1 MKEIRLPPGAVQL
14 ATWATAGGGP
24 EQLVVIEQRREAAA
38 ITVATPLRIARLSA
52 TPAPGQADAG
62 PLAIPAAEL
71 ARAAT
76 SAAVPAAG
84 RPEER
89 PLVVM
94 QLAPEL
100 GAVLGPSGS
109 PSTVAIVVATLPDA
123 TGVIDATEGEA
134 ASGMTKSVAVV
145 PPDYLRQ
152 VAELAESIGCTAV
165 EMVFA
170 PRFGS
175 MLAAAEAPGCTATI
189 VISTDG
195 RELLDRPAE
204 PPATSKPLVFTV
216 KAPGPRSGSKP
227 AKPEPP
233 PWEDEL
239 PF

>member
-14 ATWATAGGGP
+14 ATWATAGGGQ

-52 TPAPGQADAG
+52 TRAAGQADAG
-62 PLAIPAAEL
+62 PLAIPAGEL
-71 ARAAT
+71 ARAA
-76 SAAVPAAG
+76 SAVVPAPGQADAG
-84 RPEER
+84 

-94 QLAPEL
+94 QLSPEL

-165 EMVFA
+165 EIVFA

-195 RELLDRPAE
+195 RELLDRSAE
-204 PPATSKPLVFTV
+204 APATSKPLVFTV
-216 KAPGPRSGSKP
+216 KAPGPRSSSKP

-233 PWEDEL
+233 PWEDDL

>member
-1 MKEIRLPPGAVQL
+1 MKEIRLSRAAVQV
-14 ATWATAGGGP
+14 ASWATAGGGP
-24 EQLVVIEQRREAAA
+24 EQLVVIEQAREAAVL
-38 ITVATPLRIARLSA
+38 TVATPLRIARISTA
-52 TPAPGQADAG
+52 APCSSDAG
-62 PLAIPAAEL
+62 PLAIPAGEL
-71 ARAAT
+71 ARA
-76 SAAVPAAG
+76 SAMPAATADD
-84 RPEER
+84 R

-100 GAVLGPSGS
+100 AAVLSPSGS
-109 PSTVAIVVATLPDA
+109 PSTVAIVQATLLDT

-134 ASGMTKSVAVV
+134 ASGMTRAVAVV

-152 VAELAESIGCTAV
+152 AAEVAESIGCTAV
-165 EMVFA
+165 EIVFA

-175 MLAAAEAPGCTATI
+175 MMAAAEAPGCTATI

-204 PPATSKPLVFTV
+204 AAAPSSGVVFTV
-216 KAPGPRSGSKP
+216 KATGSRRGSRPKQ
-227 AKPEPP
+227 AQPEPL

>member
-14 ATWATAGGGP
+14 ATWAMAIGGP
-24 EQLVVIEQRREAAA
+24 QQLVVIEQRREAAA
-38 ITVATPLRIARLSA
+38 LTVATPLRIARLSA
-52 TPAPGQADAG
+52 TAAPGQADAG
-62 PLAIPAAEL
+62 PLAIPAGEL
-71 ARAAT
+71 ARAG
-76 SAAVPAAG
+76 SAVVPGPGLA
-84 RPEER
+84 EVR

-109 PSTVAIVVATLPDA
+109 PSTVSIVVATLPDVA
-123 TGVIDATEGEA
+123 GVIDAAEGEA
-134 ASGMTKSVAVV
+134 ASGMTKTVAVV

-165 EMVFA
+165 EIVFA

-175 MLAAAEAPGCTATI
+175 MLAEASGRGCTATL

-195 RELLDRPAE
+195 HELLDRPDPAA
-204 PPATSKPLVFTV
+204 ATSKPLVFKVTG
-216 KAPGPRSGSKP
+216 PGARSSSKP

-233 PWEDEL
+233 PWEGEL